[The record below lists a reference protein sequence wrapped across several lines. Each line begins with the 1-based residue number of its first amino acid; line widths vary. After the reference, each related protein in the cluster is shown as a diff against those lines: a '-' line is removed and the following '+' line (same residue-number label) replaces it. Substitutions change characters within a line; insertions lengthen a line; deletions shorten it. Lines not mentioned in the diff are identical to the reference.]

1 MLFHETTKKK
11 NKKKLSNSSLN
22 FKLSTFNPKTCIY
35 ARFSVS
41 LQPNLSYY
49 ALNKNIMAYRI
60 ALIGYG
66 NIGRA
71 AEQAII
77 AAPDMELAGIY
88 HHNDS
93 LDTIQ
98 ADAVLL
104 CTPTREVEKFALQLL
119 EKGICT
125 VDSFDIHNQI
135 VALRK
140 SLDAAANAH
149 QAVSVVSAGWDPG
162 SDSVVRALLLA
173 MAPQGITYT
182 NFGPGRSMGHTVAA
196 KAIEGIK
203 NALSMTIPLGTGVHR
218 RMVYVEL
225 EEGASAAEVEKRL
238 LADDYFA
245 HDETHMIVVDDVEA
259 LNNVAHGVNL
269 VRSGVSGNTHNQRF
283 EFNMTINNP
292 ALTAQVMVSCARAAV
307 RMQQAGRYGAYTMIE
322 LAPIDLLPGEK
333 EQLIK
338 QLV

>member
-1 MLFHETTKKK
+1 MKF
-11 NKKKLSNSSLN
+11 
-22 FKLSTFNPKTCIY
+22 
-35 ARFSVS
+35 
-41 LQPNLSYY
+41 
-49 ALNKNIMAYRI
+49 RI
-60 ALIGYG
+60 ALLGYG

-93 LDTIQ
+93 LDNIQ
-98 ADAVLL
+98 ADAILL
-104 CTPTREVEKFALQLL
+104 CTPTREVENFALQLL

-135 VALRK
+135 LALRK
-140 SLDAAANAH
+140 NLHAAANAH
-149 QAVSVVSAGWDPG
+149 QTVSIISAGWDPG
-162 SDSVVRALLLA
+162 SDSVIRALLLA

-196 KAIEGIK
+196 KAIPGIK
-203 NALSMTIPLGTGVHR
+203 NALSITIPLGTGVHR
-218 RMVYVEL
+218 RMVYVQL
-225 EEGASAAEVEKRL
+225 EEGADLATVKQRL

-259 LNNVAHGVNL
+259 LNNVAHGVHL
-269 VRSGVSGNTHNQRF
+269 TRSGVSSNTHNQRF

-292 ALTAQVMVSCARAAV
+292 ALTAQIMVSCARAAI
-307 RMQQAGRYGAYTMIE
+307 RMKQTGRYGAYTMIE
-322 LAPIDLLPGEK
+322 LAPIDLLPGEP
-333 EQLIK
+333 ETLIQ